1 MKTSTVGSLNAQ
13 NDFSE
18 LIDRALHGGETIVT
32 KHGKPVTKIVPFVEE
47 AVEMTD
53 VLTSIAETRNK
64 VSQRGALLEK
74 GESWNN
80 VAREGLRS

>member
-1 MKTSTVGSLNAQ
+1 MHTSTVGAFEAKN
-13 NDFSE
+13 NFSE

-32 KHGKPVTKIVPFVEE
+32 KHGKPVAKIVPFVEE
-47 AVEMTD
+47 SAEMAD

-74 GESWNN
+74 GESWKE